1 MVRIRLRRT
10 GLRHQPTYRVVVAD
24 KESPRDGRFLEI
36 LGSYNPRTQP
46 HSVEVD
52 ESRVYHWMS
61 VGAQPSE
68 SVVQVFRS
76 VGIMDRFAR
85 YKAGEPIEKLL
96 EESKVYFENRKVEE
110 STLASSTK

>member
-1 MVRIRLRRT
+1 
-10 GLRHQPTYRVVVAD
+10 
-24 KESPRDGRFLEI
+24 
-36 LGSYNPRTQP
+36 
-46 HSVEVD
+46 
-52 ESRVYHWMS
+52 MS